1 MRDRFVFICF
11 FVFNLHV
18 TSRFTVICKV
28 KIKVK
33 IRCAQ
38 LNHIYH
44 FLFYFDCKSTKK
56 IYKSIVICYKILQI
70 NKI

>member
-1 MRDRFVFICF
+1 MRDRFVFICS

-44 FLFYFDCKSTKK
+44 FYFISNAKVQRKF
-56 IYKSIVICYKILQI
+56 I
-70 NKI
+70 NR